1 MKLPRIFFRGLAVWI
16 FVACAT
22 MSSAADKEDLDT
34 LRETTLR
41 LIQLMVDQ
49 GVLTQEKAN
58 ELIQEAKLAAE
69 KTAAEK
75 AAAEPKTEVKAADE
89 PKSEV
94 RAADVPKGKD
104 GKPIPIVRVPL
115 VPESVKDE
123 IREQIK
129 QEVLTQAKSER
140 WGEPGANPEW
150 LDRIKIDGDLRLRM
164 QADRFDKSNTSAENL
179 SVEGINVKNTTKDR
193 FRMRI
198 RGRIGLQAKL
208 NDKFGA
214 VFRLATGSAD
224 DPVSTNVTQG
234 NYGNR
239 YTVAIDR
246 AYLYYQPK
254 PWMRVVG
261 GRMPNPWLHTDLVW
275 DEDLNFDG
283 LYVNVR
289 KNLFKENITGF
300 MTAGV
305 FPLQDIEGS
314 DANQAKSKWLYGL
327 QGGVEWVHSPRASY
341 KFGLALYEFKNIQG
355 VRNSDGSTAQN
366 DTKPQFRQKGN
377 TLFRI
382 DNNGETK
389 PENYVFGL
397 ASKFREVNLT
407 ATADFSAFDPYHVIV
422 ALDYV
427 KNIGFD
433 KADVRARTGDD
444 FEEKTTGFQ
453 ARVTYGIPQIE
464 KRFDWNAYFGYKYL
478 ERDAV
483 VDAFTESDFRLGGT
497 DSKGYYLGGNYGL
510 DKNVW
515 LSAKWLSADAI
526 DGRKFS
532 VDVLQFDLNARF

>member
-1 MKLPRIFFRGLAVWI
+1 MKLPRIFFRGFAVLI
-16 FVACAT
+16 LVA
-22 MSSAADKEDLDT
+22 SSTFSVAGDKEELET

-49 GVLTQEKAN
+49 GMMTQEKAN

-75 AAAEPKTEVKAADE
+75 TAAEQKEAKTPEV
-89 PKSEV
+89 V
-94 RAADVPKGKD
+94 KGKD
-104 GKPIPIVRVPL
+104 GKPVPIVRVPL
-115 VPESVKDE
+115 VPETVKDE

-129 QEVLTQAKSER
+129 QEVLVQAKAER

-164 QADRFDKSNTSAENL
+164 QADRFDKSNTSPQSLQLN
-179 SVEGINVKNTTKDR
+179 GINVNNSTKDR
-193 FRMRI
+193 QRLRI
-198 RGRIGLQAKL
+198 RGRIGLQAKV
-208 NDKFGA
+208 NEKFGA
-214 VFRLATGSAD
+214 QFRLATGSAD
-224 DPVSTNVTQG
+224 DPVSTNATQG

-254 PWMRVVG
+254 PWIRVVG

-283 LYVNVR
+283 IYATAR
-289 KNLFKENITGF
+289 RNLFKDNITGF

-305 FPLQDIEGS
+305 FPIQDVESS
-314 DANQAKSKWLYGL
+314 DANRGKSKWLYGI
-327 QGGVEWVHSPRASY
+327 QGGVEWVQSPRASY
-341 KFGLALYEFKNIQG
+341 KFGIALYDFKNLEG
-355 VRNSDGSTAQN
+355 KPNSLNSTAQN
-366 DTKPQFRQKGN
+366 DTSPQFRQKGN
-377 TLFRI
+377 SLVDI
-382 DNNGETK
+382 DNDGNPSTQRLA
-389 PENYVFGL
+389 L

-407 ATADFSAFDPYHVIV
+407 ATADFAAFDPIHVLV

-433 KADVRARTGDD
+433 RAEINSRTGSN
-444 FEEKTTGFQ
+444 FEEKTTGYQ
-453 ARVTYGIPQIE
+453 ARVTLGMPAIE
-464 KRFDWNAYFGYKYL
+464 KRSDWNSYFGYKYL
-478 ERDAV
+478 QRDAV

-497 DSKGYYLGGNYGL
+497 DSKGYYIGGNYGL
-510 DKNVW
+510 DKNIW
-515 LSAKWLSADAI
+515 LSAKWLSANAI
-526 DGRKFS
+526 DGPKFS

>member
-1 MKLPRIFFRGLAVWI
+1 MKLPRIFCRGLCVL
-16 FVACAT
+16 VLLACAGT
-22 MSSAADKEDLDT
+22 TIAADKEELET

-49 GVLTQEKAN
+49 GMMTQEKAN

-69 KTAAEK
+69 KNAAEK
-75 AAAEPKTEVKAADE
+75 SAAEKVAPEQKEVKAADT
-89 PKSEV
+89 
-94 RAADVPKGKD
+94 PKGKD
-104 GKPIPIVRVPL
+104 GKATNVIRVPL
-115 VPESVKDE
+115 VPETVKEE

-129 QEVLTQAKSER
+129 QEVLTQAKAER

-224 DPVSTNVTQG
+224 DPVSTNATQG

-254 PWMRVVG
+254 PWIRIAG

-283 LYVNVR
+283 LYVNLR
-289 KNLFKENITGF
+289 KNFFKDKFTGF
-300 MTAGV
+300 MTAGI
-305 FPLQDIEGS
+305 FPIQDIESSGT
-314 DANQAKSKWLYGL
+314 NQAKSKWLYGM
-327 QGGVEWVHSPRASY
+327 QAGVEWVKSEKASF
-341 KFGLALYEFKNIQG
+341 KIGLGLYDFKNIEGRLNGDQL
-355 VRNSDGSTAQN
+355 TAQN
-366 DTKPQFRQKGN
+366 DTAPQFRQKGN
-377 TLFRI
+377 TLI
-382 DNNGETK
+382 DIDPSPTSERWA
-389 PENYVFGL
+389 L

-407 ATADFSAFDPYHVIV
+407 ATADFNVFDPYHVLV

-433 KADVRARTGDD
+433 KSDITARTKSD

-453 ARVTYGIPQIE
+453 ARVTYGIPQVE

-515 LSAKWLSADAI
+515 LSAKWLSADVI

-532 VDVLQFDLNARF
+532 VDVLQVDLNARF

>member
-1 MKLPRIFFRGLAVWI
+1 MILPRIFFRGLAAWI
-16 FVACAT
+16 FIAFAT
-22 MSSAADKEDLDT
+22 TSYAADKEDLET

-49 GVLTQEKAN
+49 GVMTQEKAN

-75 AAAEPKTEVKAADE
+75 AASEPKPEAKAAEEPKTEVKAAE
-89 PKSEV
+89 AP
-94 RAADVPKGKD
+94 RGKD

-115 VPESVKDE
+115 VPESVKEE

-164 QADRFDKSNTSAENL
+164 QADRFDKSNTPPESL
-179 SVEGINVKNTTKDR
+179 QVSGINVNNSTKNR
-193 FRMRI
+193 QRMRI

-214 VFRLATGSAD
+214 QFRLATGSAD
-224 DPVSTNVTQG
+224 DPVSTNATQG

-246 AYLYYQPK
+246 AFLYYQPK
-254 PWMRVVG
+254 PWIRVVG

-283 LYVNVR
+283 IYATAR
-289 KNLFKENITGF
+289 RSLFRDNITGF
-300 MTAGV
+300 VTGGV
-305 FPLQDIEGS
+305 FPIQDVEGS
-314 DANQAKSKWLYGL
+314 EANQAKSKWLYGV
-327 QGGVEWVHSPRASY
+327 QAGVEWVKSSRASF
-341 KFGLALYEFKNIQG
+341 KFGLGIYDFKNIEG
-355 VRNSDGSTAQN
+355 KLNSENSTAQ
-366 DTKPQFRQKGN
+366 DSTSPQFRQKGN
-377 TLFRI
+377 SLFDI
-382 DNNGETK
+382 NNDGNPSTQR
-389 PENYVFGL
+389 FAL

-407 ATADFSAFDPYHVIV
+407 AIADFSAFDPYHVIV

-433 KADVRARTGDD
+433 SSEIKSRTGTD
-444 FEEKTTGFQ
+444 FADKTTGYQ

-464 KRFDWNAYFGYKYL
+464 KRGDWNSYFGYKYIQ
-478 ERDAV
+478 RDAV

-497 DSKGYYLGGNYGL
+497 DSKGYYLGANYGL
-510 DKNVW
+510 DKNIW
-515 LSAKWLSADAI
+515 FSAKWLSADAI
-526 DGRKFS
+526 DGPKFS

>member
-1 MKLPRIFFRGLAVWI
+1 MKLARIFFRGAAVLLL
-16 FVACAT
+16 VAASN
-22 MSSAADKEDLDT
+22 MSMAEDKKAELET

-49 GVLTQEKAN
+49 GMLTQEKAN

-69 KTAAEK
+69 KKAAEK
-75 AAAEPKTEVKAADE
+75 AAAEPRETKA
-89 PKSEV
+89 P
-94 RAADVPKGKD
+94 DVPKGKD
-104 GKPIPIVRVPL
+104 GKPVNIVRVPL
-115 VPESVKDE
+115 VPETVKDE

-129 QEVLTQAKSER
+129 QEVLMQAKSER

-164 QADRFDKSNTSAENL
+164 QADRFDKGNTSPQSLQVN
-179 SVEGINVKNTTKDR
+179 GINVNNSTKDR
-193 FRMRI
+193 RRLRI
-198 RGRIGLQAKL
+198 RGRIGLHAKL
-208 NDKFGA
+208 NDRFGA
-214 VFRLATGSAD
+214 QFRLATGRSD
-224 DPVSTNVTQG
+224 DPVSTNATQG

-254 PWMRVVG
+254 PWIRVVG

-283 LYVNVR
+283 IYATAR
-289 KNLFKENITGF
+289 RNLFKDNITGF

-305 FPLQDIEGS
+305 FPIQDIES
-314 DANQAKSKWLYGL
+314 SEANQSKSKLLYGI
-327 QGGVEWVHSPRASY
+327 QGGVEWVQSPRASY
-341 KFGLALYEFKNIQG
+341 KFGLALYDFKNIEG
-355 VRNSDGSTAQN
+355 RPNTLNSTGQN
-366 DTKPQFRQKGN
+366 DTSPQSRQKGN
-377 TLFRI
+377 SLFDI
-382 DNNGETK
+382 DNDNDTSTQR
-389 PENYVFGL
+389 FAL

-407 ATADFSAFDPYHVIV
+407 AMADFSAFDPIHVLV

-433 KADVRARTGDD
+433 NSEIRSRTGTD
-444 FEEKTTGFQ
+444 FEEKTTGYQ
-453 ARVTYGIPQIE
+453 ARVTVGMPVIE
-464 KRFDWNAYFGYKYL
+464 KRFDWNSYFGYKYL

-483 VDAFTESDFRLGGT
+483 IDAFTESDFRLGGT
-497 DSKGYYLGGNYGL
+497 DSKGYILGGSYGL

-526 DGRKFS
+526 SGPKFS
-532 VDVLQFDLNARF
+532 VDVLQIDLNARF